1 MWHSKKL
8 SLWSWVPSIGKHLQ
22 PFKAMMTY
30 SDELKNSRVRWKIPN
45 KQTHS
50 VVLALPCQSRMRMP
64 RTLFLLIYRFVS
76 GNRFLNKMFKL
87 LYESLEG
94 TFKFSA
100 KKQNKIVM
108 MDCATRSLGLQFVPK
123 INIIFVLSLY
133 LIILLTMR

>member
-1 MWHSKKL
+1 M
-8 SLWSWVPSIGKHLQ
+8 
-22 PFKAMMTY
+22 
-30 SDELKNSRVRWKIPN
+30 KNP
-45 KQTHS
+45 KQTTHS
-50 VVLALPCQSRMRMP
+50 VVLALPCQSRMP
-64 RTLFLLIYRFVS
+64 RTLFLFIDRFVS
-76 GNRFLNKMFKL
+76 DNGFLKKMFKPLQL
-87 LYESLEG
+87 LYECLEG